1 MAWDVFISHS
11 RASAPEVRKL
21 ADALRAHGLSTW
33 WDGESLTAGQDWG
46 ETIKD
51 ALAASRA
58 IVFVIEPGREPGRE
72 LRNEW
77 SEALEAAWAQPGK
90 RLIPL
95 LLADAKVPPFLQNR
109 RAVRVEEEPR
119 DWERAARDLAKALR
133 AQTGPQDDSDR
144 SGGEEARA
152 EWLRRRHE
160 LELAANELRPRE

>member
-95 LLADAKVPPFLQNR
+95 LLADAKVPPFLQDWPALR
-109 RAVRVEEEPR
+109 IGEPDDWARAGSV
-119 DWERAARDLAKALR
+119 LAKALR
-133 AQTGPQDDSDR
+133 TGAALRD
-144 SGGEEARA
+144 EADPADKEAAKA
-152 EWLRRRHE
+152 ESRRRRRE
-160 LELAANELRPRE
+160 LEAAMRQLTRRE